1 MTSNLLSGFY
11 LSPVQA
17 ITTSDWGA
25 ILAISKGMAKTNL
38 NFKHHES
45 SFSFLLQDKS
55 IPYHSFLS
63 IGALRIFNSTTIL
76 LSTSY

>member
-25 ILAISKGMAKTNL
+25 ILAISKMMAMANL
-38 NFKHHES
+38 NLKHHES
-45 SFSFLLQDKS
+45 SFSFFASGQE
-55 IPYHSFLS
+55 HSLPQLYKFWFPIS
-63 IGALRIFNSTTIL
+63 SKKANVFQ
-76 LSTSY
+76 

>member
-1 MTSNLLSGFY
+1 MTSNLPSGFY

-25 ILAISKGMAKTNL
+25 ILAISKGMAMENL
-38 NFKHHES
+38 NLKHHES
-45 SFSFLLQDKS
+45 AFSFLLQDKS

-63 IGALRIFNSTTIL
+63 FGALRIFDSATIL
-76 LSTSY
+76 LSTSC

>member
-1 MTSNLLSGFY
+1 MTSNLPSGFY

-25 ILAISKGMAKTNL
+25 ILAISKVMAMANL

-45 SFSFLLQDKS
+45 SISFCFKTRA
-55 IPYHSFLS
+55 FLTV
-63 IGALRIFNSTTIL
+63 AF
-76 LSTSY
+76 